1 MFMWLQKFLIGY
13 IMSIC
18 LSARINMAPT
28 GWASV
33 RFDSGDF
40 YENLL
45 KKTVHSVKIRQKLSD
60 SLYEDISMFIVASDI
75 KFT

>member
-1 MFMWLQKFLIGY
+1 
-13 IMSIC
+13 
-18 LSARINMAPT
+18 MAPT